1 MAIYYNGHLQATKGG
16 GGSSGGG
23 GAGHVY
29 STTEQ
34 VVGTWIDG
42 KPLYEKTFEWSN
54 VKCGNESESEMTHD
68 LVDVDFAF
76 VYLALYKDTSSSL
89 FSSWSNCTS
98 SIIYND
104 NAETPL
110 NWQVGASKVYWLGDW
125 ANPLPSRHYKA
136 VIRYTKTTDTV

>member
-1 MAIYYNGHLQATKGG
+1 MAIYYNGHQHATKG

-23 GAGHVY
+23 GAGHTY

-42 KPLYEKTFEWSN
+42 KPLYEKTFEWNN
-54 VKCGNESESEMTHD
+54 VKCGDESESEMTHD
-68 LVDVDFAF
+68 LADVDFAF

-98 SIIYND
+98 SIVYND

-125 ANPLPSRHYKA
+125 ANPLPNRHYIV
-136 VIRYTKTTDTV
+136 VIRYTKITDTV